1 MKDQPEHPPGSD
13 ADKPGNAADPTK
25 DRKLEHIQL
34 FDEDAGIDRRG
45 NHFDRIRLIH
55 RGLPELDLAA
65 VDTRVDFLGKTL
77 SAPLLISSMT
87 GGDHERI
94 RAINRNLAIGAQAA
108 GIAMGVGS
116 QRVMFSHPQARASF
130 ELRSFAP
137 DIPLLANL
145 GAVQLNYGFGI
156 DQARAAVEVLGAD
169 ALILHFNPLQEAV
182 QPEGDTNFAGLAEK
196 IAALVEELKVPVI
209 AKEVGAGLS
218 RADGELLVQAGV
230 SHIDVAG
237 SGGTSWSRVE
247 HHRRSDGNDIGLV
260 FQDWGIPTPQAIREM
275 GGVGVPVIASG
286 GIRNGLDT
294 AKALVLGAS
303 LAGMASPYL
312 RAAQLSPEAVERLAN
327 KTAQE
332 LKTAMFLMG
341 VADSAHLVGNT
352 DLLA

>member
-1 MKDQPEHPPGSD
+1 MKDPEPKNTGAE
-13 ADKPGNAADPTK
+13 ADSTK

-45 NHFDRIRLIH
+45 NHFERIRLIH
-55 RGLPELDLAA
+55 RGLPELDRAA
-65 VDTRVDFLGKTL
+65 VDTQTTFLGKTL

-87 GGDHERI
+87 GGDHDRI
-94 RAINRNLAIGAQAA
+94 RAINRNLATAAQAA

-116 QRVMFSHPQARASF
+116 QRVMFTHPEARASF
-130 ELRSFAP
+130 ELREFAP

-196 IAALVEELKVPVI
+196 IAGLTAELDVPVI

-230 SHIDVAG
+230 QVIDVAG
-237 SGGTSWSRVE
+237 IGGTSWSRVE
-247 HHRRSDGNDIGLV
+247 HHRRQDGNNIGLV
-260 FQDWGIPTPQAIREM
+260 FQDWGIPTPQAIQDM
-275 GGVGVPVIASG
+275 VDVGVPVIASG
-286 GIRNGLDT
+286 GLRNGLDAT
-294 AKALVLGAS
+294 KALVLGAS
-303 LAGMASPYL
+303 LTGMASPYL
-312 RAAQLSPEAVERLAN
+312 VAAQESVEAVECVIAR
-327 KTAQE
+327 TVHE
-332 LKTAMFLMG
+332 LETAMFLMG
-341 VADSAHLVGNT
+341 VANIDYLVGNT
-352 DLLA
+352 VFIA